1 MSEEKQL
8 IKYKKSFFSKIKE
21 KFISFFRKKNNNYMD
36 SNKKEIS
43 ENILNKSTFIQNQV
57 KESTEKEKFMNLY
70 NKVKKGEIDTE
81 SLDEETLHKII
92 VLLNEE
98 IELTNSK
105 IYEEI
110 KETKEEMNEYNR
122 QLNLKKHNN

>member
-21 KFISFFRKKNNNYMD
+21 KFISFFHKKNNDYMD
-36 SNKKEIS
+36 LNKTEIS
-43 ENILNKSTFIQNQV
+43 ENISNKSTFKQNLV
-57 KESTEKEKFMNLY
+57 KESTEKEKFMDLY
-70 NKVKKGEIDTE
+70 NKVKEGKINTE
-81 SLDEETLHKII
+81 SLDEKTLHKII